1 MYIAIAKVSCRHGL
15 WLVVC
20 VNTIAG
26 QNSPGHVTFILLLY
40 TVLSKNHLRKV
51 RKARSPHIPVMFAR
65 IDLPDFMDAFLLDD
79 CILFQKSGKATVII
93 SDTAEK
99 GMKIIVKV
107 RIVHRLQMGLLVR
120 FSSDCIPIRIA
131 FDIVPYKTGKDTDF
145 AEQIR
150 MVAYRPGC
158 LYRTHGQACHTSLF
172 LTTAKLIFFLCLV
185 VVYK

>member
-158 LYRTHGQACHTSLF
+158 QIGRASCRER
-172 LTTAKLIFFLCLV
+172 V
-185 VVYK
+185 